1 MIMEVD
7 CMEHSPQSRLVL
19 APILLEIRAFGNI
32 FSFFVIQHIN
42 RSENLAAHLRAN
54 RACCTLNVAESW
66 LDETPGFLLLFL
78 RGTSLP
84 SDQCLGSSS

>member
-7 CMEHSPQSRLVL
+7 CMEHSPQFSL
-19 APILLEIRAFGNI
+19 AHILLQIVALGNI
-32 FSFFVIQHIN
+32 SSFFVIQHVN
-42 RSENLAAHLRAN
+42 RSANLAVHLRAN

-66 LDETPGFLLLFL
+66 LDETPRFLLLFL

-84 SDQCLGSSS
+84 SDQCLG

>member
-7 CMEHSPQSRLVL
+7 CMEHSPQFSLNSGS
-19 APILLEIRAFGNI
+19 ILLQIGALGNI
-32 FSFFVIQHIN
+32 SSFFVIQHVN
-42 RSENLAAHLRAN
+42 RSANLAAHLRAN

-66 LDETPGFLLLFL
+66 LDETPRFLLLFL

-84 SDQCLGSSS
+84 SDQCLG